1 MTTNQRTEEPYEG
14 KLSRTVLKAS
24 GEGDLSRLASGLRA
38 GPLTCDHVVPVS
50 RGGSST
56 FDNLVTAC
64 LACNLA
70 KSTMTPK
77 EWRAWQRQSKQGHN
91 QHSWRENSGAW
102 QIRSICQA
110 RK

>member
-1 MTTNQRTEEPYEG
+1 MTTSQRTEEPCEG

-24 GEGDLSRLASGLRA
+24 GEGDLSRLASGLRS
-38 GPLTCDHVVPVS
+38 GTLTCDHVVPVS

-56 FDNLVTAC
+56 LDNLVTAC

-77 EWRAWQRQSKQGHN
+77 EWRAQQRQRKQG
-91 QHSWRENSGAW
+91 R
-102 QIRSICQA
+102 
-110 RK
+110 